1 MTSRLLWPC
10 VVFAS
15 LFLLCETSIAQVTS
29 EGVLDGVA
37 EEFHN
42 SAASWATVIEQHAT
56 YLFLTLGTISLSW
69 TFGFM
74 LLRKA
79 EIGEFFVELIRFMI
93 FFGFFLW
100 LLKNGPEMARDIM
113 RSLSTIGAEASGHQ
127 NITPSGVMD
136 IGFSIVSRAF
146 SASNWSSP
154 VDSVIGVLLSVFILV
169 VITTI
174 AVNLLM
180 LYIASWVLS
189 YAGIIF
195 LGFGGS
201 RWTSDMAIGYYKTV
215 LGNATQ
221 MMATILLTGISSDI
235 LGRFYDKMQKDSNN
249 AEELAILL
257 VVCIATSMFVNKIP
271 PMISGIATG
280 SGIGNVGGYSP
291 GGLVSSA
298 ATAGAMVA
306 SGVAGAAG
314 MAKGIAAAKA
324 MATQDVAKGVDG
336 LTKAINAI
344 KAQGSGHG
352 SSSPSGNPSVQSN
365 GSGYGTMSGAARV
378 AKTAVGTGANIV
390 RGAASAARKSFD
402 SRVDQ
407 SFGGRIA
414 ASLKEKQQEKNN
426 SRKSDGFQGLVQPI
440 NTLSGSKP
448 EPVDA
453 EAETAAFVNKG
464 N

>member
-1 MTSRLLWPC
+1 
-10 VVFAS
+10 
-15 LFLLCETSIAQVTS
+15 
-29 EGVLDGVA
+29 
-37 EEFHN
+37 
-42 SAASWATVIEQHAT
+42 
-56 YLFLTLGTISLSW
+56 
-69 TFGFM
+69 
-74 LLRKA
+74 
-79 EIGEFFVELIRFMI
+79 
-93 FFGFFLW
+93 
-100 LLKNGPEMARDIM
+100 
-113 RSLSTIGAEASGHQ
+113 
-127 NITPSGVMD
+127 
-136 IGFSIVSRAF
+136 
-146 SASNWSSP
+146 
-154 VDSVIGVLLSVFILV
+154 
-169 VITTI
+169 
-174 AVNLLM
+174 
-180 LYIASWVLS
+180 
-189 YAGIIF
+189 
-195 LGFGGS
+195 
-201 RWTSDMAIGYYKTV
+201 
-215 LGNATQ
+215 
-221 MMATILLTGISSDI
+221 
-235 LGRFYDKMQKDSNN
+235 
-249 AEELAILL
+249 
-257 VVCIATSMFVNKIP
+257 
-271 PMISGIATG
+271 
-280 SGIGNVGGYSP
+280 
-291 GGLVSSA
+291 
-298 ATAGAMVA
+298 
-306 SGVAGAAG
+306 